1 MTQQTTSSLDNRK
14 KNYLGSSLLF
24 FSIFFTATIEGIILF
39 SFFWAPFN
47 IRYKLGR
54 FWCVLMLW
62 CMKLFVDLKY
72 EVEGL
77 ENVDPSQ
84 PAIIFSN
91 HQSAWETLA
100 LRVILP
106 PQSAV
111 MKRELLYLPL
121 WGWSLLLLKSIII
134 DKRNARAAL
143 KNLVQI
149 GTQYLKEGLYILIF
163 PEGTRAGARE
173 VKSFNIG
180 GAMLA
185 QKSGYPVIPVVHNA
199 GDFWPRYSF
208 LKYAGTI
215 KVKIGKPIQTTGR
228 KASDINAEAEAW
240 IREEMRKFD

>member
-1 MTQQTTSSLDNRK
+1 M
-14 KNYLGSSLLF
+14 LF
-24 FSIFFTATIEGIILF
+24 RS
-39 SFFWAPFN
+39 
-47 IRYKLGR
+47 
-54 FWCVLMLW
+54 
-62 CMKLFVDLKY
+62 
-72 EVEGL
+72 
-77 ENVDPSQ
+77 DPSQ

-163 PEGTRAGARE
+163 PEGE
-173 VKSFNIG
+173 
-180 GAMLA
+180 
-185 QKSGYPVIPVVHNA
+185 
-199 GDFWPRYSF
+199 
-208 LKYAGTI
+208 I
-215 KVKIGKPIQTTGR
+215 KVIS
-228 KASDINAEAEAW
+228 AN
-240 IREEMRKFD
+240 